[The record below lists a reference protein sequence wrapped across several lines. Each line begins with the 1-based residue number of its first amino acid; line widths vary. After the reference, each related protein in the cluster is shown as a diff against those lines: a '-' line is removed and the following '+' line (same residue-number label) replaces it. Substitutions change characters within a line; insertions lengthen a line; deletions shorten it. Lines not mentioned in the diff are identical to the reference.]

1 MLSNRRGDVDRRDD
15 NVLAIGG
22 MHFCFALD
30 MGGDLQ
36 KRGFHAAWD

>member
-1 MLSNRRGDVDRRDD
+1 MLLMGE
-15 NVLAIGG
+15 

-36 KRGFHAAWD
+36 KRGFRAARD